1 MFTIS
6 QSNISETDMKPTKLF
21 VVSAMLT
28 VLFLLC
34 ACQGA
39 NRRRLDKAAAI
50 VDTASAEALHQLD
63 SIERPASLRG
73 EDAARYALL
82 RTQAG
87 DKCDVPVTTDSLIR
101 IAVNYYQGS
110 DPFQSAMSYYYL
122 GRVCYYL
129 SQSDSAIHAFVR
141 ARDLFPDHHN
151 RYYKLCLMRLGNEF
165 NARVMP
171 KNSEPVYQECRA
183 LCMQDGNEDIIEDL
197 DFNEGKAYLF
207 DGNIF
212 SRKTKEKAYKLFESI
227 VNRKK
232 LYYSGYLQE
241 AYFYMA
247 EIDFYTFENY
257 KKAAEELELSIATS
271 IDKSKLTG
279 VYNLKA
285 EIFKKANRLDS
296 AEYYYKLP
304 LKKGDLYTDA
314 CSYDALIRLFM
325 RNNKIKE
332 ANEILDKY
340 EDTKDSICNKLNQS
354 SVKELLAKH
363 TVELHDQK
371 LAEDKIRYKARMAIM
386 LVTFI
391 FISIT
396 AVYIWERR
404 KRMRFIRLQNEL
416 ASVKVEM
423 TRLKAARV
431 EAEQQDTYDATENER
446 RMLELTM
453 RKLYYCTELF
463 HSSPTF
469 KKLENIERNHL
480 QAAETLP
487 LELRDKL
494 STEIYATF
502 SDFISDLQSQGQ
514 NLDDTDILLCVLS
527 SLNYSI
533 RTISNLAAISESA
546 LRMRKTRLRQKLLPE
561 AYDLVF
567 APKRK

>member
-1 MFTIS
+1 MR
-6 QSNISETDMKPTKLF
+6 PTKLF

-101 IAVNYYQGS
+101 IAVNYYQGR

-165 NARVMP
+165 NARFMP
-171 KNSEPVYQECRA
+171 KNSEPVYRECRA

-197 DFNEGKAYLF
+197 NINEGRAYLL
-207 DGNIF
+207 DGNMKNKKAKDIAYRLFLNVINNKNPIF
-212 SRKTKEKAYKLFESI
+212 PYYIPDAYFFLAKIDLYTYKNIDRAYKYI
-227 VNRKK
+227 
-232 LYYSGYLQE
+232 
-241 AYFYMA
+241 
-247 EIDFYTFENY
+247 
-257 KKAAEELELSIATS
+257 ELSISTS
-271 IDKSKLTG
+271 PKEKDITG
-279 VYNLKA
+279 SYHLKA
-285 EIFKKANRLDS
+285 EVFEEKNNIDS
-296 AEYYYKLP
+296 AEYYYKYP
-304 LKKGDLYTDA
+304 LKRGDIYTNVL
-314 CSYDALIRLFM
+314 CYDALLRLYIHQN
-325 RNNKIKE
+325 REKE
-332 ANEILDKY
+332 AEQMLDKY
-340 EDTKDSICNKLNQS
+340 EETDDSVCNTLNRT

-567 APKRK
+567 APKKSGSNA